1 MFISSFKYV
10 HDFVYFFVLKS
21 FGIFLFTFLASFFIF
36 LEFCSH
42 FGYIFQVL
50 LERAEKYT
58 GQDRRVLVT
67 HLHDLMSVQASL
79 TQVGTPRVTKEAC
92 IRSCSELTQ
101 YQTCP
106 CNGVQ
111 NPCRNSGCSHLC
123 LITPVGKKCACPN
136 GQEIGPD
143 GLTCLVPDA
152 YLLFLKSGAVN
163 RASIKNNQGYNLVL
177 DFQNISALDVAG
189 DYIYWY
195 VHILFTSLFFQIRL
209 KFT

>member
-1 MFISSFKYV
+1 MIYFLFCFLVCNWIFI
-10 HDFVYFFVLKS
+10 FVL
-21 FGIFLFTFLASFFIF
+21 TFVFD
-36 LEFCSH
+36 FCLH
-42 FGYIFQVL
+42 FVYIFQVL

-92 IRSCSELTQ
+92 VRSCSELTE

-123 LITPVGKKCACPN
+123 LITPIGKRYIFVYICLHLF
-136 GQEIGPD
+136 IFL
-143 GLTCLVPDA
+143 LTNW
-152 YLLFLKSGAVN
+152 SIWVN
-163 RASIKNNQGYNLVL
+163 INWT
-177 DFQNISALDVAG
+177 
-189 DYIYWY
+189 YIF
-195 VHILFTSLFFQIRL
+195 V
-209 KFT
+209 